1 MRQENPLQ
9 VGIQH
14 PPNIVILEPAKSTET
29 LVATNYVLIDFEN
42 VQPRNLELLTKH
54 PFKVF
59 VFVGANQTK
68 VSFDLADSMQL
79 LGNNAQY
86 IKICGNGQN
95 ALDFHVA
102 YYIGELAAKDPDAY
116 FHIISKDKGF
126 DPLIKHLS
134 SRNIR
139 VQREKDLAE
148 IPLLRVPNTSSS
160 DEKIAAI
167 VKNLGGRG
175 QSRPRKVKTLEN
187 TINSLF
193 TKKLGKAE
201 LASIVKELQKRK
213 LIIVNKGNVS
223 YKLPH

>member
-1 MRQENPLQ
+1 MQW
-9 VGIQH
+9 
-14 PPNIVILEPAKSTET
+14 ET
-29 LVATNYVLIDFEN
+29 LLSTNYVLIDFEN
-42 VQPRNLELLTKH
+42 VQPRNLELLAKH

-68 VSFDLADSMQL
+68 VSFDLADTMQL
-79 LGNNAQY
+79 FGNDARY
-86 IKICGNGQN
+86 VKISGNGQN

-102 YYIGELAAKDPDAY
+102 YYVGELAAKDPDAH

-126 DPLIKHLS
+126 DPLIKHLNGRQIS
-134 SRNIR
+134 

-148 IPLLRVPNTSSS
+148 IPMLRVSSTTST

-175 QSRPRKVKTLEN
+175 QSRPRKVRTLEN
-187 TINSLF
+187 TINTLF
-193 TKKLGKAE
+193 TKKLDKDE
-201 LASIVKELQKRK
+201 LASLVNELQKRK
-213 LIIVNKGNVS
+213 LIVVSKGSVS